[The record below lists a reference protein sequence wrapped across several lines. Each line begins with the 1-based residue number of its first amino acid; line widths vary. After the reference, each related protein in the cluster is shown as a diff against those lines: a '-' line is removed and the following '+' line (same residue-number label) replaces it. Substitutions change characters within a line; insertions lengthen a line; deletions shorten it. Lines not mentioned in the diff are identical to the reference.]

1 MEIET
6 FPALQL
12 AGLRHGFSTR
22 SQHSLEGLEAELVHS
37 FASFGFSMN
46 DAVQA
51 EQPHGNRIEVVSTP
65 CVTRVPGVDALATST
80 RCLPLVVRVADCGP
94 VFFTTPRKA

>member
-22 SQHSLEGLEAELVHS
+22 RAGGLDNLDADIAAAFS
-37 FASFGFSMN
+37 AAGFPMA
-46 DAVQA
+46 DAVHA
-51 EQPHGNRIEVVSTP
+51 EQPHGNRAQAVYTP
-65 CVTRVPGVDALATST
+65 LGIRVPEVDALATSVP
-80 RCLPLVVRVADCGP
+80 RLPLARAES
-94 VFFTTPRKA
+94 